1 MVGIDGTDARVSL
14 DKKDNDVSDKERQR
28 EIGQQKE
35 GRDSNADATHATKIR
50 LASRLADYGRR
61 REKDSAGANKG
72 KLEKRKKTK
81 KKIQGTT
88 EYVKCS
94 RRLCCT
100 SRRAHLLRTVST
112 GYLLERDDVGRGKLR
127 RKSFNQRPVDAK
139 CTMNQKKTR
148 NKGG

>member
-1 MVGIDGTDARVSL
+1 MVVGIDGTDARVSL

-81 KKIQGTT
+81 KNTAFYSEI
-88 EYVKCS
+88 
-94 RRLCCT
+94 
-100 SRRAHLLRTVST
+100 
-112 GYLLERDDVGRGKLR
+112 DV
-127 RKSFNQRPVDAK
+127 NIHPW
-139 CTMNQKKTR
+139 QKHR
-148 NKGG
+148 QSHSG